1 MEHISDITM
10 IELLGGYVDDPK
22 KQSTLQHISQCDN
35 CQKRW
40 HEFEQ
45 RHEFEQTW
53 SKLSELDVDT
63 SDKNLFP
70 KIADNIRSK
79 RRHVRMLPIRTF
91 MRVAASI
98 LLAIILGHILG
109 RASTQ
114 KTNEDWTLA
123 IARANYLDVLASG
136 SSTGWGE
143 PVLPSNSSESEQRP

>member
-1 MEHISDITM
+1 MEHVTDITM
-10 IELLGGYVDDPK
+10 LDLLGGYVDGPK
-22 KQSTLQHISQCDN
+22 KQNALQHISQCDS

-40 HEFEQ
+40 NEFK
-45 RHEFEQTW
+45 QTW

-70 KIADNIRSK
+70 KIADNIRSE
-79 RRHVRMLPIRTF
+79 RSHIRILPVRMF

-98 LLAIILGHILG
+98 LLAIILGHMLG

-114 KTNEDWTLA
+114 RTDEDWA
-123 IARANYLDVLASG
+123 SVVARANYLDVLASG

>member
-1 MEHISDITM
+1 MEHITDITM

-40 HEFEQ
+40 N
-45 RHEFEQTW
+45 EFEQTW
-53 SKLSELDVDT
+53 NNLSELDVDT

-79 RRHVRMLPIRTF
+79 RRHVLMLPIRTF

-123 IARANYLDVLASG
+123 IARANYLDVLASS

>member
-1 MEHISDITM
+1 MEHITDIAM
-10 IELLGGYVDDPK
+10 IELLGGYVDDSK

-40 HEFEQ
+40 N
-45 RHEFEQTW
+45 EFEQTW

-79 RRHVRMLPIRTF
+79 RRRVRMLPIRTF

-114 KTNEDWTLA
+114 KTNEDWALA

>member
-1 MEHISDITM
+1 MEHITDITM

-40 HEFEQ
+40 N
-45 RHEFEQTW
+45 EFEQTW
-53 SKLSELDVDT
+53 NNLSELDVDT

-79 RRHVRMLPIRTF
+79 RRHVLMLPIRTF

>member
-1 MEHISDITM
+1 MEHITDITM

-40 HEFEQ
+40 N
-45 RHEFEQTW
+45 EFEQTW

-70 KIADNIRSK
+70 EIADNIRSK
-79 RRHVRMLPIRTF
+79 RRYVRMLPIRTL

>member
-1 MEHISDITM
+1 MEHITDITM

-40 HEFEQ
+40 N
-45 RHEFEQTW
+45 EFEQTW
-53 SKLSELDVDT
+53 NNLSELDVDT

-79 RRHVRMLPIRTF
+79 RRHVLMLPIRTF

-114 KTNEDWTLA
+114 RTNEDWTLA